1 MDSQKIQPQAE
12 HKLTGYALA
21 VVVAAAFGGIL
32 FGYDQGVM
40 SGALKFITATFKLS
54 TGMQGFITGCIPLG
68 AMIGCIFAGILADF
82 WGRRP
87 TLFVASALFI
97 VSSFALGLSHS
108 VAVLIFF
115 RLVSGL
121 AIGIASTLVPL
132 YIAEMA
138 PKHIRGRMVG
148 GYQLAIVS
156 GSLIVYLINYF
167 IVLAHPDPSK
177 TVTNTW
183 LLSDGWRYM
192 FYAGAIPGII
202 FIILMFFVPESLRFM
217 IRRNRD
223 DEAKAIVKKM
233 NGADFSQANVDSEIK
248 MIKDSLADEGKGMW
262 SELLAK
268 GFRMSLLVGI
278 LIAIFQQLTGTN
290 AIGYYGPMIFADAGF
305 GTNASMLYTVGI
317 GVVKVIMVLILMLI
331 VDKVGR
337 KFLLMIGAT
346 GMALMMFALAGAF
359 TQVHT
364 FTDAAGKAAASAPGS
379 IGLII
384 IAGVLIHTTFYEFSF
399 GGGAW
404 ILISELFPTRI
415 RGRAMSICSFML
427 WGATYA
433 VTQLFPIMVAKLGS
447 TTTYLIFGI
456 FCIVM
461 GIFAKVAVHET
472 KGKSLEEIQAE
483 TAER

>member
-1 MDSQKIQPQAE
+1 
-12 HKLTGYALA
+12 
-21 VVVAAAFGGIL
+21 
-32 FGYDQGVM
+32 
-40 SGALKFITATFKLS
+40 
-54 TGMQGFITGCIPLG
+54 
-68 AMIGCIFAGILADF
+68 
-82 WGRRP
+82 
-87 TLFVASALFI
+87 
-97 VSSFALGLSHS
+97 
-108 VAVLIFF
+108 
-115 RLVSGL
+115 
-121 AIGIASTLVPL
+121 
-132 YIAEMA
+132 
-138 PKHIRGRMVG
+138 
-148 GYQLAIVS
+148 
-156 GSLIVYLINYF
+156 
-167 IVLAHPDPSK
+167 
-177 TVTNTW
+177 
-183 LLSDGWRYM
+183 
-192 FYAGAIPGII
+192 
-202 FIILMFFVPESLRFM
+202 
-217 IRRNRD
+217 
-223 DEAKAIVKKM
+223 
-233 NGADFSQANVDSEIK
+233 
-248 MIKDSLADEGKGMW
+248 
-262 SELLAK
+262 
-268 GFRMSLLVGI
+268 
-278 LIAIFQQLTGTN
+278 
-290 AIGYYGPMIFADAGF
+290 
-305 GTNASMLYTVGI
+305 
-317 GVVKVIMVLILMLI
+317 
-331 VDKVGR
+331 
-337 KFLLMIGAT
+337 MIGAT